1 MYLPKPPTSNLKL
14 KLTFIIKMSGG
25 GTSDEV
31 HVVVFVALCL
41 LVGGVFRTINQKFKF
56 VYTPL
61 LLIFGMAASH
71 LGSIQEDLD
80 QGFQVFK
87 GINKHGLLTIFVP
100 IVIFEPALNIKWH
113 YFAEIWGQVSI
124 LSLPVMLIT
133 AGLSTVVFQYLVGI
147 SSGISWYGAWILG
160 ILVSITDPVEVI
172 AKLNQKRAS
181 HKFITMIELEAL
193 TNDATGIMFFN
204 FFSALA
210 LVDHPPSLNF
220 KFFMM
225 NTVVAALG
233 GIALG
238 WIFRYIC

>member
-1 MYLPKPPTSNLKL
+1 M
-14 KLTFIIKMSGG
+14 
-25 GTSDEV
+25 
-31 HVVVFVALCL
+31 
-41 LVGGVFRTINQKFKF
+41 
-56 VYTPL
+56 
-61 LLIFGMAASH
+61 
-71 LGSIQEDLD
+71 
-80 QGFQVFK
+80 
-87 GINKHGLLTIFVP
+87 
-100 IVIFEPALNIKWH
+100 
-113 YFAEIWGQVSI
+113 
-124 LSLPVMLIT
+124 
-133 AGLSTVVFQYLVGI
+133 
-147 SSGISWYGAWILG
+147 
-160 ILVSITDPVEVI
+160 VSITDPVEVI

-210 LVDHPPSLNF
+210 LVEHPPSLNF